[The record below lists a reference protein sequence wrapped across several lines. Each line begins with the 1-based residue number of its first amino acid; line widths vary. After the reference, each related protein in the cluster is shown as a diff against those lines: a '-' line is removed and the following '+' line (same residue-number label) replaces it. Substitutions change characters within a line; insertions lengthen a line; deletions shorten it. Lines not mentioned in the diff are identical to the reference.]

1 MSVKLTIQRSS
12 SDVVP
17 RSRPRMIDLDNS
29 DSDDESLGSKSGTS
43 SVSPPTNTPSST
55 VADHAIE
62 KLVIENNIF
71 LKAALQLLDQRD
83 RSIDDNTRNFNE
95 GSSADVIICGK
106 LKKGSSGAMSRVWKD
121 KFVELRH
128 GELSYEDISGWGQK
142 SNKKTLPLMV
152 RQVVCRPS
160 QKYHGHVFEIRDLDG
175 DGRIIHHHNRKKLF
189 MAESTDE
196 MVRWI
201 EGIRTAMIGS
211 AGDFGLNDDKT
222 TGSKEDD
229 HTVRSDESEL
239 RNTIDDWRPLHVT
252 QMGSSDSG
260 DARPISAIPKLF
272 TSSRK
277 TKKHH
282 GADGAEGFS
291 NEMRR
296 FEYIKTMIHA
306 ADSPQ
311 AYQECLLD
319 QVLDNVITIPV
330 AYMKKHL
337 KHSALGNYSVRTTGS
352 VTHQEREKQEK
363 ERAKQAKR
371 EKRKQG
377 KRIRKSVFSSDK
389 NRKDSD
395 HNLHWNLMSKPTSIE
410 NSQAWK
416 DLFRDVININ
426 GDIINGGVEGPEAM
440 IGSLVRHILLQ
451 VQKMRENWVSYLQTS
466 SPVDDHESSRMSMES
481 QQEASLE
488 RARLL
493 ASTYSDLDEGQALS
507 IARDVLLSCNRTES
521 GGDTYYCV
529 QSLLCNSNFSVL
541 TPHGCAVDPIEI
553 IVDVVESHKKKFS
566 RPRSQGE
573 DRSRANSPVSK
584 EHHGYSRYP
593 MNHHQH
599 QLSGIV
605 EVSSPKNLDG
615 DEDEQMTMVRDSTT
629 VESDASSG
637 GGHNNVSSS
646 AVRTHYPE
654 SLLNAAAAQVKE
666 RGRRVHDVD
675 NYYDPAELVLQSD
688 IPGASA
694 LPSNM
699 LLLKEVKRKKRMS
712 QPGYV
717 DGSDSENDMSED
729 GVSNT
734 SEKDSDNEYTDK
746 SKPQL
751 ELKNVDYGA
760 DRHVTNQRPI
770 MTTPNRPTPIYQI
783 NCDDATVA
791 MSELTMDSAPAK
803 SRRKTSVS
811 DVLRKNLG
819 FGGESDDIT
828 SPSSKKRHSI
838 FSWSSTKDS
847 NPAPYSPN
855 ATSRNSTTFSSPL
868 PPKSHLSWR
877 SGTKS
882 INTEDDSGSVTD
894 QRHSS
899 VVDDELDEQEESAAQ
914 SMCIRVQVIVKS
926 RYRLCNLDPQDENED
941 TWANITG
948 QFHQN
953 FFLKSNSNGRPAVSD
968 RFVTVKVDDPSVGY

>member
-1 MSVKLTIQRSS
+1 
-12 SDVVP
+12 
-17 RSRPRMIDLDNS
+17 MIDLDNS

-43 SVSPPTNTPSST
+43 SVSPPTNLPSST

-95 GSSADVIICGK
+95 GSSADVIMCGK
-106 LKKGSSGAMSRVWKD
+106 LKKGSSGAVSRVWKD

-128 GELSYEDISGWGQK
+128 GELSYEDITGWGQK
-142 SNKKTLPLMV
+142 SNKKTLPLIV
-152 RQVVCRPS
+152 RQVICRPS
-160 QKYHGHVFEIRDLDG
+160 QKYHGHVFEIRDLDNE
-175 DGRIIHHHNRKKLF
+175 GRIVHHHNRKKLF

-196 MVRWI
+196 MGRWI
-201 EGIRTAMIGS
+201 EAIRTAMIGS
-211 AGDFGLNDDKT
+211 AGDFGPNDAKT
-222 TGSKEDD
+222 TGSGEDN

-239 RNTIDDWRPLHVT
+239 QNTIDDWRPLHVM
-252 QMGSSDSG
+252 QMGSSDSN
-260 DARPISAIPKLF
+260 DIRPISAIPKLF

-277 TKKHH
+277 TKKHL
-282 GADGAEGFS
+282 GSDSAEGFS
-291 NEMRR
+291 NEMKR
-296 FEYIKTMIHA
+296 FEYIKTIIHA

-311 AYQECLLD
+311 AYRECLLD

-337 KHSALGNYSVRTTGS
+337 RQSTLGNYSLRTTGS
-352 VTHQEREKQEK
+352 LTHQEREKQEK
-363 ERAKQAKR
+363 ELAKQAKK
-371 EKRKQG
+371 EKRRQG
-377 KRIRKSVFSSDK
+377 KRIRQSVFSSNK

-440 IGSLVRHILLQ
+440 IGALVRHILLQ
-451 VQKMRENWVSYLQTS
+451 VQKMRENWVSYQQAS
-466 SPVDDHESSRMSMES
+466 SLASEHESSRQSVEIE
-481 QQEASLE
+481 QHISLE

-529 QSLLCNSNFSVL
+529 QALLCNDNFAVL

-553 IVDVVESHKKKFS
+553 VVDVVESNKKKFS
-566 RPRSQGE
+566 RPRSHGE
-573 DRSRANSPVSK
+573 ERSTQSGTNSPLTHAG
-584 EHHGYSRYP
+584 HHHRHP
-593 MNHHQH
+593 PNHHLH
-599 QLSGIV
+599 QLSGII
-605 EVSSPKNLDG
+605 EVSSPKKL
-615 DEDEQMTMVRDSTT
+615 DEDDDEHITTIRDSTT
-629 VESDASSG
+629 VESDVSSG
-637 GGHNNVSSS
+637 GDGSHVPSSTI
-646 AVRTHYPE
+646 RTHYPE

-666 RGRRVHDVD
+666 RGQRVHDID
-675 NYYDPAELVLQSD
+675 SYYDPAELVLQSD

-699 LLLKEVKRKKRMS
+699 LLLKEVSKRKKRLS

-717 DGSDSENDMSED
+717 DGSDSENEMSED

-734 SEKDSDNEYTDK
+734 SEKDSDNEYMER
-746 SKPQL
+746 SKPKL
-751 ELKNVDYGA
+751 ELKSADYGIA
-760 DRHVTNQRPI
+760 VNQRAA
-770 MTTPNRPTPIYQI
+770 MTTPNRPTPVFQV

-803 SRRKTSVS
+803 TRRKSSVS

-819 FGGESDDIT
+819 FGGDSDDLA
-828 SPSSKKRHSI
+828 SPTKKRHSI

-847 NPAPYSPN
+847 NSVPYSPDPIV
-855 ATSRNSTTFSSPL
+855 RNSATFTSP
-868 PPKSHLSWR
+868 PPSKSHLSWR
-877 SGTKS
+877 SGKS
-882 INTEDDSGSVTD
+882 TNTEDSGSVTD

-899 VVDDELDEQEESAAQ
+899 VVEDDLDEQEETAAQ